1 MSYDDAKCRIIS
13 VANVA
18 RAPRPFAPFSG
29 PEPLVTRKA
38 GKPSEVS
45 KFVRGHSLS
54 RAASMSWLAQAAANA
69 EARLTEA
76 LNKVDSAA
84 APALEKAKD
93 RLEETKA
100 QIAEKASALGLGAGG
115 DLRQT
120 RGEGSGAGGARAIEA
135 APVARAEPKA
145 SSDAPIGTVG
155 DDAGRVDAVPEIVP
169 EIVPPP
175 SAPREPASAEPPA
188 KKKTQLELLRE
199 RRLAREAAAANAKG
213 IVAGLVPDP
222 PTEGTRSGPAERI
235 PRAESDHTSAPP
247 PAEHPSKE
255 HPSKEHPSKE
265 PAEETAV
272 ELATGNSPPEPE
284 PGVTPRTNRRN
295 RRDEGGTPAFAAARE
310 RADADLE
317 LERRVKRVALLAHAG
332 ALRTRRAE
340 ETRDAEAR
348 ADRAVAAREARASSS
363 SRATEAYAARAQKAS
378 AALESERL
386 EHERTREDAEER
398 VAALAGAGGTRAK
411 ALATEQR
418 RLAEVTARRDDA
430 AEEVERLR
438 RDERELRRRI
448 VAANRRRERAK
459 GALAE
464 RKKGA
469 SISHE
474 AEAAALEESLRR
486 LRVVNDAAAAR
497 IASPSDASS
506 GGSGRSG
513 VPDVSAEDATD
524 QLRLD
529 VAFRTATE
537 ALIAEQTRAEALA
550 AARSALVFR
559 LEQAT
564 RNADENDRL
573 GSYGFADEE
582 AGMSAVESA
591 AAGYRYGHNNAGV
604 DDDDDVII
612 AGLAETGR
620 YAPKQLAYDIASK
633 ALGGGERARRVSN
646 LAGAVDALVME
657 GLRAVSRHG
666 GARAAAVAYTCVLHL
681 YMFALLFFGGSGP
694 RATSTAT
701 MTAESLYP
709 KP

>member
-1 MSYDDAKCRIIS
+1 
-13 VANVA
+13 
-18 RAPRPFAPFSG
+18 
-29 PEPLVTRKA
+29 
-38 GKPSEVS
+38 
-45 KFVRGHSLS
+45 
-54 RAASMSWLAQAAANA
+54 MSWLAQAAAKA

-100 QIAEKASALGLGAGG
+100 QFAEKASELGLGAGG
-115 DLRQT
+115 DLQQPRRQVPRP
-120 RGEGSGAGGARAIEA
+120 RGEGSGAGESRAIGVV
-135 APVARAEPKA
+135 PSVRAEPKA
-145 SSDAPIGTVG
+145 SSDAPTGTVG

-175 SAPREPASAEPPA
+175 SAPAPASAEPA

-213 IVAGLVPDP
+213 IVAGLIPDP
-222 PTEGTRSGPAERI
+222 PTEGTRPGPAERI
-235 PRAESDHTSAPP
+235 PASVRESDPDHAPP
-247 PAEHPSKE
+247 PAEHPPNPAKHTAKHTAKE
-255 HPSKEHPSKE
+255 MAGD
-265 PAEETAV
+265 AE
-272 ELATGNSPPEPE
+272 GRPEPE
-284 PGVTPRTNRRN
+284 PAARRRTTNQRAT
-295 RRDEGGTPAFAAARE
+295 EGTPAFAAARE

-317 LERRVKRVALLAHAG
+317 LERRVKRVALLAHAR

-340 ETRDAEAR
+340 ETRDAEDR
-348 ADRAVAAREARASSS
+348 ADRAIAAREQRAASSARAL
-363 SRATEAYAARAQKAS
+363 EVLAARAAAAA
-378 AALESERL
+378 AALDAERAAHKL
-386 EHERTREDAEER
+386 TREDAEER
-398 VAALAGAGGTRAK
+398 VAAVAQEGGTRAR

-430 AEEVERLR
+430 ADEVERLDR
-438 RDERELRRRI
+438 NARELRRRI
-448 VAANRRRERAK
+448 VAANRRRERAE

-464 RKKGA
+464 RKKRSDVTGGAGTATGA
-469 SISHE
+469 SDAE
-474 AEAAALEESLRR
+474 AEAAALRESLRR
-486 LRVVNDAAAAR
+486 LRDANDAAAGR
-497 IASPSDASS
+497 IASADVSSSS
-506 GGSGRSG
+506 GIL
-513 VPDVSAEDATD
+513 PDVSAEDATD

-559 LEQAT
+559 LETAR
-564 RNADENDRL
+564 RNADENNGR
-573 GSYGFADEE
+573 FADEE
-582 AGMSAVESA
+582 AGAVESA
-591 AAGYRYGHNNAGV
+591 AAGYRYGSAGV
-604 DDDDDVII
+604 DDDDDDDVLI

-620 YAPKQLAYDIASK
+620 YAPKQLAYDIAAK
-633 ALGGGERARRVSN
+633 ALGGGDRARRVSN
-646 LAGAVDALVME
+646 LAGAVDALALE

-666 GARAAAVAYTCVLHL
+666 GARAAAVTYTCVLHL
-681 YMFALLFFGGSGP
+681 YMFALVFFGGSGP

>member
-1 MSYDDAKCRIIS
+1 
-13 VANVA
+13 
-18 RAPRPFAPFSG
+18 
-29 PEPLVTRKA
+29 
-38 GKPSEVS
+38 
-45 KFVRGHSLS
+45 
-54 RAASMSWLAQAAANA
+54 MSWLAQAAAKA

-100 QIAEKASALGLGAGG
+100 QIAEKASELGLGAGG
-115 DLRQT
+115 DPQQPRRQVPRP
-120 RGEGSGAGGARAIEA
+120 RGEGSGAGGANAIEV
-135 APVARAEPKA
+135 APSVPAESKA
-145 SSDAPIGTVG
+145 SSDAPTGTVG

-169 EIVPPP
+169 QIVQPPT
-175 SAPREPASAEPPA
+175 APTPASAEPT

-222 PTEGTRSGPAERI
+222 PTEGTRTGPAERI
-235 PRAESDHTSAPP
+235 PRAESDPSAQVPP
-247 PAEHPSKE
+247 PATHP
-255 HPSKEHPSKE
+255 PD
-265 PAEETAV
+265 PAEDTAKDT
-272 ELATGNSPPEPE
+272 AGDSKRPEPE
-284 PGVTPRTNRRN
+284 PPASRRTTNQRVN
-295 RRDEGGTPAFAAARE
+295 EGTPAFAAARE
-310 RADADLE
+310 RADADAE
-317 LERRVKRVALLAHAG
+317 LERRVKRVALLAHAR

-340 ETRDAEAR
+340 ETRDAEDR
-348 ADRAVAAREARASSS
+348 ADRAIAAREQRAASSARAL
-363 SRATEAYAARAQKAS
+363 EALAARAAKAA
-378 AALESERL
+378 AALEDERVAHKL
-386 EHERTREDAEER
+386 TREDAEER
-398 VAALAGAGGTRAK
+398 VAEVAQEGGTRAR

-430 AEEVERLR
+430 ADEFERLDR
-438 RDERELRRRI
+438 NARELRRRI
-448 VAANRRRERAK
+448 VAANRRRERAE
-459 GALAE
+459 GVLAE
-464 RKKGA
+464 RKKRSNVTGGAGTGTGA
-469 SISHE
+469 SDAE
-474 AEAAALEESLRR
+474 AEAAALQESLRR
-486 LRVVNDAAAAR
+486 LRDANDAAAGR
-497 IASPSDASS
+497 IESS
-506 GGSGRSG
+506 ADVSSSG

-559 LEQAT
+559 LETAR
-564 RNADENDRL
+564 RNADENNGR
-573 GSYGFADEE
+573 FADEE
-582 AGMSAVESA
+582 AGAVESA
-591 AAGYRYGHNNAGV
+591 AAGYRYGSAGV
-604 DDDDDVII
+604 DDDDDDDDVLI

-620 YAPKQLAYDIASK
+620 YAPKQLAYDIAAK
-633 ALGGGERARRVSN
+633 ALGGGDRARRVSN
-646 LAGAVDALVME
+646 LAGAVDALALE

-681 YMFALLFFGGSGP
+681 YMFALVFFGGSGP

>member
-1 MSYDDAKCRIIS
+1 
-13 VANVA
+13 
-18 RAPRPFAPFSG
+18 
-29 PEPLVTRKA
+29 
-38 GKPSEVS
+38 
-45 KFVRGHSLS
+45 
-54 RAASMSWLAQAAANA
+54 MSWLAQAAAKA

-100 QIAEKASALGLGAGG
+100 QIAEKASELGLGAGG
-115 DLRQT
+115 DPQQPRRQVPRP
-120 RGEGSGAGGARAIEA
+120 RGEGSGAGGANAIEV
-135 APVARAEPKA
+135 APSVPAESKA
-145 SSDAPIGTVG
+145 SSDAPTGTVG

-169 EIVPPP
+169 QIVQPPT
-175 SAPREPASAEPPA
+175 APTPASAEPT

-222 PTEGTRSGPAERI
+222 PTEGTRTGPAERI
-235 PRAESDHTSAPP
+235 PRAESDPSAQVPP
-247 PAEHPSKE
+247 PATHP
-255 HPSKEHPSKE
+255 PD
-265 PAEETAV
+265 PAEDTAKDT
-272 ELATGNSPPEPE
+272 AGDSKRPEPE
-284 PGVTPRTNRRN
+284 PPASRRTTNQRVN
-295 RRDEGGTPAFAAARE
+295 EGTPAFAAARE
-310 RADADLE
+310 RADADAE
-317 LERRVKRVALLAHAG
+317 LERRVKRVALLAHAR

-340 ETRDAEAR
+340 ETRDAEDR
-348 ADRAVAAREARASSS
+348 ADRAIAAREQRAASSARAL
-363 SRATEAYAARAQKAS
+363 EALAARAAKAA
-378 AALESERL
+378 AALEDERVAHKL
-386 EHERTREDAEER
+386 TREDAEER
-398 VAALAGAGGTRAK
+398 VAEVAQEGGTRAR

-430 AEEVERLR
+430 ADEVERLDR
-438 RDERELRRRI
+438 NARELRRRI
-448 VAANRRRERAK
+448 VAANRRRERAE
-459 GALAE
+459 GVLAE
-464 RKKGA
+464 RKKRSNVTGGVGTGTGA
-469 SISHE
+469 SDAE
-474 AEAAALEESLRR
+474 AEAAALQESLRR
-486 LRVVNDAAAAR
+486 LRDANDAAAGR
-497 IASPSDASS
+497 IASSADVSS
-506 GGSGRSG
+506 SG

-559 LEQAT
+559 LETAR
-564 RNADENDRL
+564 RNADENNGR
-573 GSYGFADEE
+573 FADEE
-582 AGMSAVESA
+582 AGAVESA
-591 AAGYRYGHNNAGV
+591 AAGYRYGSAGV
-604 DDDDDVII
+604 DDDDDDDVLI

-620 YAPKQLAYDIASK
+620 YAPKQLAYDIAAK
-633 ALGGGERARRVSN
+633 ALGGGDRARRVSN
-646 LAGAVDALVME
+646 LAGAVDALALE

-681 YMFALLFFGGSGP
+681 YMFALVFFGGSGP

>member
-1 MSYDDAKCRIIS
+1 
-13 VANVA
+13 
-18 RAPRPFAPFSG
+18 
-29 PEPLVTRKA
+29 
-38 GKPSEVS
+38 
-45 KFVRGHSLS
+45 
-54 RAASMSWLAQAAANA
+54 MSWLAQAAAKA

-100 QIAEKASALGLGAGG
+100 QIVEKASELGLGAGG
-115 DLRQT
+115 DPQQPRRQVPRP
-120 RGEGSGAGGARAIEA
+120 RGEGSGAGGADAIEV
-135 APVARAEPKA
+135 APSVPVESKA
-145 SSDAPIGTVG
+145 SNDAPTGTVG

-169 EIVPPP
+169 QIVQPPT
-175 SAPREPASAEPPA
+175 APTPASAEPA

-222 PTEGTRSGPAERI
+222 PTEGTRTGPAERI
-235 PRAESDHTSAPP
+235 PRAESDPSAQVPP
-247 PAEHPSKE
+247 PATHP
-255 HPSKEHPSKE
+255 PD
-265 PAEETAV
+265 PAEDTAKDT
-272 ELATGNSPPEPE
+272 AGDSKQPEPE
-284 PGVTPRTNRRN
+284 PPASRRTTNQRVT
-295 RRDEGGTPAFAAARE
+295 EGTPAFAAARE
-310 RADADLE
+310 RADADAE
-317 LERRVKRVALLAHAG
+317 LERRVKRVALLAHAR

-340 ETRDAEAR
+340 ETRDAEDR
-348 ADRAVAAREARASSS
+348 ADRAIAAREQRAASSARAL
-363 SRATEAYAARAQKAS
+363 EALAARAARAA
-378 AALESERL
+378 AALEDERVAHKL
-386 EHERTREDAEER
+386 TREDAEER
-398 VAALAGAGGTRAK
+398 VAEVAQEGGTRAR

-430 AEEVERLR
+430 ADEFERLDR
-438 RDERELRRRI
+438 NARELRRRI
-448 VAANRRRERAK
+448 VAANRRRERAE
-459 GALAE
+459 GVLAE
-464 RKKGA
+464 RKKRSNVTGGAGTGTGA
-469 SISHE
+469 SDAE
-474 AEAAALEESLRR
+474 AEAAALQESLRR
-486 LRVVNDAAAAR
+486 LRDANDAAAGR
-497 IASPSDASS
+497 IASSADVSS
-506 GGSGRSG
+506 SG

-559 LEQAT
+559 LETAR
-564 RNADENDRL
+564 RNADENNGR
-573 GSYGFADEE
+573 FADEE
-582 AGMSAVESA
+582 AGAVESA
-591 AAGYRYGHNNAGV
+591 AAGYRYGSAGV
-604 DDDDDVII
+604 DDDDDDDVLI

-620 YAPKQLAYDIASK
+620 YATKQLAYDIAAK
-633 ALGGGERARRVSN
+633 ALGGGDRARRVSN
-646 LAGAVDALVME
+646 LAGAVDALALE

-681 YMFALLFFGGSGP
+681 YMFALVFFGGSGP

>member
-1 MSYDDAKCRIIS
+1 M
-13 VANVA
+13 
-18 RAPRPFAPFSG
+18 
-29 PEPLVTRKA
+29 
-38 GKPSEVS
+38 
-45 KFVRGHSLS
+45 
-54 RAASMSWLAQAAANA
+54 
-69 EARLTEA
+69 
-76 LNKVDSAA
+76 
-84 APALEKAKD
+84 
-93 RLEETKA
+93 
-100 QIAEKASALGLGAGG
+100 
-115 DLRQT
+115 
-120 RGEGSGAGGARAIEA
+120 
-135 APVARAEPKA
+135 
-145 SSDAPIGTVG
+145 
-155 DDAGRVDAVPEIVP
+155 
-169 EIVPPP
+169 
-175 SAPREPASAEPPA
+175 
-188 KKKTQLELLRE
+188 
-199 RRLAREAAAANAKG
+199 
-213 IVAGLVPDP
+213 
-222 PTEGTRSGPAERI
+222 
-235 PRAESDHTSAPP
+235 
-247 PAEHPSKE
+247 
-255 HPSKEHPSKE
+255 
-265 PAEETAV
+265 
-272 ELATGNSPPEPE
+272 ELATGDSPPEPE
-284 PGVTPRTNRRN
+284 PGVKPRTNRRD

-464 RKKGA
+464 RKKGS

-486 LRVVNDAAAAR
+486 LRIANDAAAAR
-497 IASPSDASS
+497 IASPSDGASS

-513 VPDVSAEDATD
+513 YLPDVSAEDATD

-573 GSYGFADEE
+573 GSTGFADEE

-604 DDDDDVII
+604 DDDDDVFI

>member
-1 MSYDDAKCRIIS
+1 
-13 VANVA
+13 
-18 RAPRPFAPFSG
+18 
-29 PEPLVTRKA
+29 
-38 GKPSEVS
+38 
-45 KFVRGHSLS
+45 
-54 RAASMSWLAQAAANA
+54 MSWLAQAAAKA

-100 QIAEKASALGLGAGG
+100 QFAEKASELGLGAGG
-115 DLRQT
+115 DLQQPRRQVPRP
-120 RGEGSGAGGARAIEA
+120 RGEGSGAGGANAIEV
-135 APVARAEPKA
+135 APSVPAESKA
-145 SSDAPIGTVG
+145 SSDAPTGTVG

-169 EIVPPP
+169 QIVQPPT
-175 SAPREPASAEPPA
+175 APTPASAEPT

-222 PTEGTRSGPAERI
+222 PTEGTRTGPAERI
-235 PRAESDHTSAPP
+235 PRAESDPSAQVPP
-247 PAEHPSKE
+247 PATHP
-255 HPSKEHPSKE
+255 PD
-265 PAEETAV
+265 PAEDTAKDT
-272 ELATGNSPPEPE
+272 AGDSKRPEPE
-284 PGVTPRTNRRN
+284 PPASRRTTNQRVN
-295 RRDEGGTPAFAAARE
+295 EGTPAFAAARE
-310 RADADLE
+310 RADADAE
-317 LERRVKRVALLAHAG
+317 LERRVKRVALLAHAR

-340 ETRDAEAR
+340 ETRDAEDR
-348 ADRAVAAREARASSS
+348 ADRAIAAREQRAASSARAL
-363 SRATEAYAARAQKAS
+363 EALAARAAKA
-378 AALESERL
+378 AAASED
-386 EHERTREDAEER
+386 ERVAHKLTREDAEER
-398 VAALAGAGGTRAK
+398 VAEVAQEGGTRAR

-448 VAANRRRERAK
+448 VAANRRGERAK

-573 GSYGFADEE
+573 GSTGFADEE

-604 DDDDDVII
+604 DDDDDVFI

-620 YAPKQLAYDIASK
+620 YAPKQLAYDIAAK
-633 ALGGGERARRVSN
+633 ALGGGDRARRVSN
-646 LAGAVDALVME
+646 LAGAVDALALE

-681 YMFALLFFGGSGP
+681 YMFALVFFGGSGP